1 MKHFLIL
8 SFVIISVGANAQKFR
23 QEIQDYNSVVNLR
36 NETLAP
42 KKNDKAFIQT
52 TKHLYSYDLGNTT
65 SPDDGLKYIV
75 QTLGSY
81 RWVCL
86 NCHLRVELSQDSILL
101 QYDANDIL
109 VQRDTIR
116 LLKGADKFHSNIVAT
131 APYDPL
137 LPLTGWVA
145 PTSPIADNT
154 AEVKF
159 TDGTVGNYTYDG
171 TVWIPDF
178 QQTWAEQRICLNTAT
193 QTFTPLDAN
202 NPTTLEV
209 ETWKNANLGLTQQT
223 NGTILTYFVPGD
235 GGSCDVPD
243 FTWTL
248 NKGSELITLVS
259 KRVFNTKTVYVDA
272 GSGSDITGRR
282 GYREYPFKTLNAA
295 IAVLQD
301 YDLLYVFPGDYTSS
315 INTNKIINIYCED
328 GVNWLYTSTL
338 TSAQVLT
345 QPTEVSWRFDKL
357 YTNNPNIGLTGPGL
371 TAHNYGVHLKI
382 NKAENVNYF
391 GATGS
396 APNFRSTSLDV
407 IESYNSGL
415 TPITL
420 NNVYPNPEISIK
432 IHNVYKTTPA
442 VAVGRGNSEN
452 TISNINFDNVYWET
466 NGASNSSN
474 FAGIFYGTDV
484 NTHNKITTFK
494 FNSVKSVRTPSLAI
508 NPIFMSYLDAQI
520 IGPGNLAS
528 SFFRSYGMS
537 NGDRV
542 TVDVLDGVF
551 ETHTIGHSFY
561 PVSRSDYSYRFT
573 IKGRQK
579 NGLAFYTTQNAFS
592 NNNEIYVNLDVV
604 TNEHAAVYIGLDNTT
619 LNPLSTIYIS
629 GRIKTTRASF
639 PCIILG
645 NNQNNRI
652 VLKDLTLINDG
663 TVSPIMINS
672 ANPENITIQNVKSN
686 SLITDPNILE
696 IGQSIIRNTNYK

>member
-1 MKHFLIL
+1 
-8 SFVIISVGANAQKFR
+8 
-23 QEIQDYNSVVNLR
+23 
-36 NETLAP
+36 
-42 KKNDKAFIQT
+42 
-52 TKHLYSYDLGNTT
+52 
-65 SPDDGLKYIV
+65 
-75 QTLGSY
+75 
-81 RWVCL
+81 
-86 NCHLRVELSQDSILL
+86 
-101 QYDANDIL
+101 
-109 VQRDTIR
+109 
-116 LLKGADKFHSNIVAT
+116 
-131 APYDPL
+131 
-137 LPLTGWVA
+137 
-145 PTSPIADNT
+145 
-154 AEVKF
+154 
-159 TDGTVGNYTYDG
+159 
-171 TVWIPDF
+171 
-178 QQTWAEQRICLNTAT
+178 
-193 QTFTPLDAN
+193 
-202 NPTTLEV
+202 
-209 ETWKNANLGLTQQT
+209 
-223 NGTILTYFVPGD
+223 
-235 GGSCDVPD
+235 
-243 FTWTL
+243 
-248 NKGSELITLVS
+248 
-259 KRVFNTKTVYVDA
+259 
-272 GSGSDITGRR
+272 
-282 GYREYPFKTLNAA
+282 
-295 IAVLQD
+295 
-301 YDLLYVFPGDYTSS
+301 
-315 INTNKIINIYCED
+315 
-328 GVNWLYTSTL
+328 
-338 TSAQVLT
+338 VLT